1 MKETT
6 RKSVPRS
13 AKSSRMS
20 LANTLDPPS
29 YSAHHSDLYIL
40 ILVLMS
46 RTAFGRPVLWLQ
58 RVYSY
63 TIISSARPVTKD

>member
-13 AKSSRMS
+13 RVES
-20 LANTLDPPS
+20 LANRLAPRS
-29 YSAHHSDLYIL
+29 YSASPQWFSYWSW
-40 ILVLMS
+40 MS

-58 RVYSY
+58 RVY
-63 TIISSARPVTKD
+63 TISSARPVTKD